1 MLKASAENHLI
12 IVCTYKTVATMTR
25 TKAANCV
32 DSDRPRL
39 CLQYHSNRTK
49 AVAEQW
55 NHTPAHT
62 SHTHGLKNASAC
74 VCCGIFCSLVA
85 YIGKVGYPTSFLKDG
100 FESGMLRHYRLF
112 STQFWQTRDVG
123 YICTSMQCAT
133 VSLLHLYLKAVRHSV
148 CYICTSMQCATVFA
162 TSVLQCCAPQ
172 SWLHL
177 YLNAVRHS
185 LCFGEVKQICVQLH
199 GEGDGGR

>member
-1 MLKASAENHLI
+1 MCGGGVVLKASAENHLI

-133 VSLLHLYLKAVRHSV
+133 V
-148 CYICTSMQCATVFA
+148 FA